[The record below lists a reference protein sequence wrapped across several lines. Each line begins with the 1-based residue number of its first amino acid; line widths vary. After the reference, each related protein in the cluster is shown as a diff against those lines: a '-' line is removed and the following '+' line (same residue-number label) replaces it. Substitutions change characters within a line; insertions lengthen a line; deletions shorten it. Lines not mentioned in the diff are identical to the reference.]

1 MPQLSENRS
10 EYKVGIYLYDKSGK
24 QERTKPPK
32 HGDRVKPD
40 DIIIRVRGGT
50 TGSWVSYPVWHD
62 RLPEPYFRT
71 GIKEEKVTLL
81 LLTVPNM
88 AGRTRIS
95 RRPIALIIS
104 ILSNTYIKCGGY
116 LS

>member
-1 MPQLSENRS
+1 MGHLS
-10 EYKVGIYLYDKSGK
+10 
-24 QERTKPPK
+24 
-32 HGDRVKPD
+32 
-40 DIIIRVRGGT
+40 
-50 TGSWVSYPVWHD
+50 VWHD

-71 GIKEEKVTLL
+71 GIKEKKVTLL

-95 RRPIALIIS
+95 RRPIALIIF
-104 ILSNTYIKCGGY
+104 ILSNTYIPMWGY